1 MIYLPPYLIQ
11 GTHRFTEKEIEDHA
25 KNYIGLLKDLS
36 KDMFK
41 IDELLK
47 YETMN
52 EFLQK

>member
-11 GTHRFTEKEIEDHA
+11 GTHRLTETEIEEHA
-25 KNYIGLLKDLS
+25 KKYVVLLKDLS
-36 KDMFK
+36 EDKFK
-41 IDELLK
+41 IDDVLK